1 MTLKHD
7 SQYSNVISDYL
18 HCSQVKI
25 LLKMLL
31 KLLSLHP
38 NSISLTMTL
47 SWWPSEWQI
56 LAWLLKL
63 KQFKMQCITNI
74 IFQPNFGDSQ
84 RWFPQDGFQLRKLF
98 GQVQSGRSNEMKWV
112 GPQIRAEVVSLE
124 PNQDVLNHCRGSFR
138 WLWAVIR
145 LEMDGWIRKDLPV
158 YQFRRPFCFR
168 FSNFQRSILF
178 YWAVQ
183 FDLFRLSTLTNG
195 RPLMTW
201 VKSLDSTFHMVC
213 VWQKSANLKPNRSG
227 PGSYKIFQTLEITC
241 LIVQPDILD
250 YTEET
255 HCYYRLE

>member
-1 MTLKHD
+1 M
-7 SQYSNVISDYL
+7 IFSDYP

-25 LLKMLL
+25 WSRMHRKRLF
-31 KLLSLHP
+31 SHP
-38 NSISLTMTL
+38 NLIFSTMTL
-47 SWWPSEWQI
+47 SWWPNEWQI
-56 LAWLLKL
+56 RVWLLKL

-84 RWFPQDGFQLRKLF
+84 RWFPQDGFQLRKLL

-112 GPQIRAEVVSLE
+112 GPQICAGVVSLE

-158 YQFRRPFCFR
+158 YVQKTVL
-168 FSNFQRSILF
+168 FSLFELLRRSIWF
-178 YWAVQ
+178 YWTVQ

-201 VKSLDSTFHMVC
+201 VNSLDSTFHMVC